1 MSLGVNES
9 MFDTLTIRDARPIA
23 WMKRGIV
30 AVFSALLV
38 IGGLSAHRAY
48 FQVRSL
54 EVRAPQLLIDGSVVE
69 VAVVGSGRN
78 RVGVQADLIQR
89 LHSKALLNFR
99 VPGNNLAFFDP
110 RAQHATQTVVLNTET
125 LSRFQPGAAV
135 LRVVATGRPQWGRT
149 PPPTIRELPVT
160 IQAR

>member
-1 MSLGVNES
+1 
-9 MFDTLTIRDARPIA
+9 MFAT
-23 WMKRGIV
+23 
-30 AVFSALLV
+30 LLV

-54 EVRAPQLLIDGSVVE
+54 ELKAPQLLTDGSVVE

-78 RVGVQADLIQR
+78 RVGVDAELVQGE
-89 LHSKALLNFR
+89 HSEALLNFR

-110 RAQHATQTVVLNTET
+110 RPQHAWQTAVLNTET
-125 LSRFQPGAAV
+125 LNRFQPGGAV
-135 LRVVATGRPQWGRT
+135 LRVVATGRPRWGRT
-149 PPPTIRELPVT
+149 PPPTIRKLQVT

>member
-1 MSLGVNES
+1 MFES
-9 MFDTLTIRDARPIA
+9 LTIKDTRPIA
-23 WMKRGIV
+23 WMKRGFV
-30 AVFSALLV
+30 AVFAALLV

-48 FQVRSL
+48 FQIRSL
-54 EVRAPQLLIDGSVVE
+54 EVQAPQLLTGGSVVH
-69 VAVVGSGRN
+69 VAVVCSGRN
-78 RVGVQADLIQR
+78 RVGVEAELIQGD
-89 LHSKALLNFR
+89 HSEALFDFR

-110 RAQHATQTVVLNTET
+110 RAQHAAHTAVLNPET
-125 LSRFQPGAAV
+125 LNRFQPGAAV

>member
-1 MSLGVNES
+1 

-23 WMKRGIV
+23 WLKRGIV
-30 AVFSALLV
+30 AVFAALLV

-54 EVRAPQLLIDGSVVE
+54 EVKAPPLLIDGSVVE
-69 VAVVGSGRN
+69 VAVVCSGRN
-78 RVGVQADLIQR
+78 RVGVEAELIQGE
-89 LHSKALLNFR
+89 HSEALLNFR

-110 RAQHATQTVVLNTET
+110 RAQHATQTAVLNTET
-125 LSRFQPGAAV
+125 LNRFQPGAAV

-149 PPPTIRELPVT
+149 PPPTIRELAVT